1 MTDYKSM
8 FEQAVRTLAAIDEAL
23 GIGDDGCGDPDQTL
37 TAIEELK
44 AAKGNRLVNGVVD
57 TPQEQEHVATVQC
70 VRGVTIGY
78 LEKMLPVGTK
88 LYTAQPAQQ
97 PLSQWIKTADQMPPS
112 GQTVLVSYLNA
123 NGLPRRVRAQWI
135 APKSSESGSESDI
148 GEYDEVT
155 DTYYDPEGWY
165 EQIDN
170 WDTYSAVGICG
181 VEVTHWMSMPPEPAH
196 GIGGEKP

>member
-70 VRGVTIGY
+70 INGVTIGY

-97 PLSQWIKTADQMPPS
+97 PLTQPEKQRLWNDAMHNNRSSTTDAAMEY
-112 GQTVLVSYLNA
+112 G
-123 NGLPRRVRAQWI
+123 RAI
-135 APKSSESGSESDI
+135 EL
-148 GEYDEVT
+148 
-155 DTYYDPEGWY
+155 
-165 EQIDN
+165 
-170 WDTYSAVGICG
+170 
-181 VEVTHWMSMPPEPAH
+181 AH

>member
-88 LYTAQPAQQ
+88 LYTAQPAEPVAWAATSEDGEVEALGMNQSRRFDT
-97 PLSQWIKTADQMPPS
+97 PLCFCATPHTEAAHCIACGEVGGHKDTCA
-112 GQTVLVSYLNA
+112 
-123 NGLPRRVRAQWI
+123 RVRWGI
-135 APKSSESGSESDI
+135 AH
-148 GEYDEVT
+148 T
-155 DTYYDPEGWY
+155 
-165 EQIDN
+165 
-170 WDTYSAVGICG
+170 
-181 VEVTHWMSMPPEPAH
+181 
-196 GIGGEKP
+196 